1 MAAAGD
7 IYLGVLG
14 EEDLLPPDGRKLRFE
29 QPEEIIREGRV
40 ASGKYRC
47 DLVAVKQNIILEYYL
62 VNNLTLNTF
71 EDIYNLHKELSL
83 IIYESSSIYKQYT
96 VKMNPIA
103 KVRELIINGGAWSG
117 VILTFKEV

>member
-1 MAAAGD
+1 MAAAGE
-7 IYLGVLG
+7 IYLGLLNM
-14 EEDLLPPDGRKLRFE
+14 EIMLPPGGRKLRFE

-40 ASGKYRC
+40 ASGKYRG

-62 VNNLTLNTF
+62 VNNLILNTF
-71 EDIYNLHKELSL
+71 ENIYNLHKELSL